1 MRKRSV
7 LARAVSAM
15 LLGLTACHD
24 LPTAG
29 APETTAPGASASLN
43 QGQHSGQVPFYCT
56 QGRAAPSGWQTR
68 RLTVFIPRGELDDA
82 GRTVRYEYRR
92 LFADGSRFAS
102 ASCIVPY
109 TEGALRR
116 LDRAFDVRE
125 NGGAHQYRVR
135 DAMLTTQGCVD
146 AETECPLEPI
156 FVKPPPVQ
164 PVTNPDDVCT
174 RYPGE
179 CDDNDGG
186 DGGDDWENDGGSGDG
201 GADGAEDGLQGDDDV
216 AINGPPDCSKPETLT
231 LAWEKAYCR
240 AMSPEGERL
249 RRTTAGLNAIAAKG
263 GECASIAATGQ
274 SLLENGSLRY
284 FTAVEGDKG
293 GWGAPSI
300 GVLLGVGWV
309 DNFGNEGNPNY
320 DVFLRLLVHEV
331 EHTMGRPHLTDAAG
345 AETNE
350 TANSRA
356 CSR

>member
-1 MRKRSV
+1 MVHKRSV
-7 LARAVSAM
+7 LPRAVSAM
-15 LLGLTACHD
+15 LLALTACQD

-43 QGQHSGQVPFYCT
+43 QGQHAGQVPFYCM

-68 RLTVFIPRGELDDA
+68 RLAVFIPRGELDKA

-92 LFADGSRFAS
+92 SFQDGSRFAS

-125 NGGAHQYRVR
+125 NGGADQYRVR
-135 DAMLTTQGCVD
+135 DGMITTQCVQD
-146 AETECPLEPI
+146 DVSGCPLEPI

-201 GADGAEDGLQGDDDV
+201 GGDGPLDGDADGDGDTLDDGPLAFAVCV
-216 AINGPPDCSKPETLT
+216 A
-231 LAWEKAYCR
+231 
-240 AMSPEGERL
+240 
-249 RRTTAGLNAIAAKG
+249 AG
-263 GECASIAATGQ
+263 
-274 SLLENGSLRY
+274 
-284 FTAVEGDKG
+284 
-293 GWGAPSI
+293 I
-300 GVLLGVGWV
+300 GVDGWV
-309 DNFGNEGNPNY
+309 SMGGAAYAGYKLFDARSDVRARYSEYMSYTASHTWREDYSLTESDLLYRNFLSAKDNEEALWVMLASTGG
-320 DVFLRLLVHEV
+320 V
-331 EHTMGRPHLTDAAG
+331 AAG
-345 AETNE
+345 KIGAAVIKCAPLLAAPT
-350 TANSRA
+350 T
-356 CSR
+356 